1 MRLLAILFFIA
12 LISCNR
18 PNGSRN
24 PGEIVSLKSD
34 TTFNDIP
41 GVHQLGE
48 QAFDF
53 DIIEELENVRKRHV
67 FVNGL
72 RKVGLLDTLKGKG
85 PFTVFAPTD
94 WAFPGYEENGNDG
107 QENVRFS
114 KRGLKAYIVPGLVR
128 KGDLTTENV
137 TVNNLNGQPLTLKL
151 ENGKIIINDKI
162 RVLSPDINTSNG
174 VIHEIEHLIE
184 GNQ

>member
-1 MRLLAILFFIA
+1 MRLLAALFFIA
-12 LISCNR
+12 FIALLIGCNKQD
-18 PNGSRN
+18 GSRN
-24 PGEIVSLKSD
+24 PGEIVSRESD
-34 TTFNDIP
+34 TVFNDIP

-72 RKVGLLDTLKGKG
+72 RKVGLLDTLKGEG

-94 WAFPGYEENGNDG
+94 WAFPGYEENGTDS
-107 QENVRFS
+107 QQSIRFS
-114 KRGLKAYIVPGLVR
+114 KRGLKAYIIPGLVR

-137 TVNNLNGQPLTLKL
+137 TVNNLNGQPLALKL
-151 ENGKIIINDKI
+151 ENGKIVINDKI
-162 RVLSPDINTSNG
+162 RV
-174 VIHEIEHLIE
+174 
-184 GNQ
+184 